1 MRGCEAALPKETAEV
16 LFSPFLIPALKL
28 GTSAFA
34 PSWDQEDL
42 SVAVSGSGLGLL
54 GTCSDLG
61 AIAVAPTQPRK
72 RL

>member
-1 MRGCEAALPKETAEV
+1 MRGCEAPLPKETAEA

-28 GTSAFA
+28 RTSAFA

-42 SVAVSGSGLGLL
+42 SVAVSGLGLL
-54 GTCSDLG
+54 GTYSDLG
-61 AIAVAPTQPRK
+61 ATAVALTQPRK